1 VNLARMSVSDAELQR
16 RVTLLRTLDLFEP
29 LSRRRLERLGAA
41 VVGLQFAAGAV
52 IVRQGEEGDY
62 FYVVVDG
69 EVEVS
74 RYGRRLARRGAG
86 EYFGE
91 VALLRRVTR
100 TATVAARTPTSL
112 YALETHEFV
121 VAIAG
126 NPRSAEI
133 AELRVRAR
141 ASG

>member
-1 VNLARMSVSDAELQR
+1 MSVSDAELER
-16 RVTLLRTLDLFEP
+16 RVALLRTLDLFEP
-29 LSRRRLERLGAA
+29 LARRRLERLATA
-41 VVGLQFAAGAV
+41 VVRLQFAAGAV
-52 IVRQGEEGDY
+52 IVRQGDEGDY
-62 FYVVVDG
+62 FYVVTDG

-74 RYGRRLARRGAG
+74 RCGRRLVTRGTG

-91 VALLRRVTR
+91 VALLRRVRR
-100 TATVAARTPTSL
+100 TATVVARRPTSL

-126 NPRSAEI
+126 NPRSAEM

-141 ASG
+141 TSG